1 MLERG
6 FVLNWV
12 ASNCSVCD
20 ESGGRCGFNHT
31 TYQFKCFCPDRP
43 HARSCKSGNKRL
55 RLRLGLGFG
64 VGCLFAGMIFLSC
77 IYGYHFRKRRD
88 SSNLLS
94 MNSSSDPSSKA
105 DLEGDGLG
113 YNSDEKVKRMT
124 TSVAELA
131 FQCLHH
137 DKEMRPS
144 MENVLHQ
151 LKIIQGGES
160 LDNLEEVHDDNNRST
175 NTLPPPSPPY
185 CDEAVLLKNILP
197 PPSPVSVTAKW
208 ASSSSA
214 TPIEIV

>member
-1 MLERG
+1 MPAVDITRHRHEINL
-6 FVLNWV
+6 
-12 ASNCSVCD
+12 
-20 ESGGRCGFNHT
+20 
-31 TYQFKCFCPDRP
+31 
-43 HARSCKSGNKRL
+43 
-55 RLRLGLGFG
+55 
-64 VGCLFAGMIFLSC
+64 
-77 IYGYHFRKRRD
+77 
-88 SSNLLS
+88 SNLAIIKIQKCAFDELIDS
-94 MNSSSDPSSKA
+94 
-105 DLEGDGLG
+105 GLG

-214 TPIEIV
+214 TPNEIV